1 MTSITL
7 PLKKFPGQTGRFPT
21 FFGGI
26 PLVAPMILLLTVPFT
41 LYTYY
46 HLIQESWLSYNLLG
60 LLPYIW
66 GGVSITGC
74 AKKSR
79 QSVDKLLK
87 ADLDEAEKIFGVTRD
102 YFRKVLVSNIA
113 FSIILMIV
121 FSYSLIFHGA
131 LTLFIIGLS
140 SVISIGI
147 TLALILSQSNVKI
160 TITYV
165 CLVLASE
172 ASFLLITLRGLW
184 AFDLLFLVASF
195 LILFLRLHRIKGYDL
210 RSFFERVVN

>member
-7 PLKKFPGQTGRFPT
+7 PLKKFPGQTGRLPT

-41 LYTYY
+41 LYIYY
-46 HLIQESWLSYNLLG
+46 HLIHDSWFSYNLLG

-66 GGVSITGC
+66 GGVSIAGC

-79 QSVDKLLK
+79 QSVDKLLE

-121 FSYSLIFHGA
+121 FSYSLIFYGT

-140 SVISIGI
+140 SVISMEIA
-147 TLALILSQSNVKI
+147 LAPILSQSNVKR

-165 CLVLASE
+165 CFVCASE
-172 ASFLLITLRGLW
+172 AAFLLITFRASW
-184 AFDLLFLVASF
+184 MFDLLFLVGSS
-195 LILFLRLHRIKGYDL
+195 LSLLLSMHKIDGYDL
-210 RSFFERVVN
+210 RSFFERVIN